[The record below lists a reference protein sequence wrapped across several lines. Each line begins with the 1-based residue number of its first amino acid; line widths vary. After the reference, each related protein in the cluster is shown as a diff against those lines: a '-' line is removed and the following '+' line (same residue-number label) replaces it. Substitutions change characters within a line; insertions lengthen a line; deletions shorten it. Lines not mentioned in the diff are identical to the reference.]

1 MSDAAAAVRWLLD
14 QAEPEARRVAVQQIA
29 KVRGRQAPE
38 LLLRALGDDDWRVRK
53 EGTLVAPALE
63 QREEVVASLVAALEE
78 TINIGLRNAAVE
90 ALVVIGP
97 DAVGASVD
105 ALSRLDADARKLVVE
120 VLGGIA
126 DARGTS
132 ALALALT
139 DDDENVRVAAAEA
152 LGTAALAG
160 EDSRERAIRALA
172 DVLATSNT
180 FLKIA
185 ALESLARL
193 AACLPWGIFEPL
205 AADPLLRRYAIAA
218 ASASREPPAVR
229 ALAKATGDA
238 SPTIARDALV
248 ALGDLLAA
256 DPHDDALVG
265 AAREALDAAGH
276 ENARRRA
283 GDGEDPR
290 ARAGALLV
298 LGLLSDTAD
307 VRLLAEALGDDD
319 VAERADMAIRLFG
332 PTAITPLLDGARGS
346 SASVQAAVLT
356 LAASFEGAS
365 VLDVRAAVRAA
376 LRSTFAEV
384 TSCAVEVL
392 GMVGDASDLRRAAKF
407 VWHPDERIAAAATN
421 AVSGLAARHVS
432 AARELL
438 RESRPPHDP
447 VVLACILL
455 GAIATTQPLLPDDVR
470 ILQRALSH
478 DHPQVRRAAID
489 ALAQSGGSAAAD
501 AVVFA
506 LSDEER
512 EVKLAAVRALGRL
525 GRVEPLIAVV
535 ADTRDAVLTA
545 TALRALGE
553 ADPQRAVAAARP
565 LVRHS
570 DPAIAC
576 AAVEAVGALE
586 RVEGSPLSDDQPD
599 REQVLFAALDHPDT
613 EVVKLALSLVGSRPG
628 AQALVRLGLC
638 LDHPSPEIRR
648 HAAELLAQDKGT
660 VSQGLLRVRYER
672 EQDPSVREAIALA
685 VSLRPSSDPAG
696 TERADPADE
705 SREFKEGQ

>member
-1 MSDAAAAVRWLLD
+1 M
-14 QAEPEARRVAVQQIA
+14 
-29 KVRGRQAPE
+29 
-38 LLLRALGDDDWRVRK
+38 
-53 EGTLVAPALE
+53 
-63 QREEVVASLVAALEE
+63 
-78 TINIGLRNAAVE
+78 
-90 ALVVIGP
+90 
-97 DAVGASVD
+97 
-105 ALSRLDADARKLVVE
+105 
-120 VLGGIA
+120 
-126 DARGTS
+126 
-132 ALALALT
+132 
-139 DDDENVRVAAAEA
+139 
-152 LGTAALAG
+152 
-160 EDSRERAIRALA
+160 
-172 DVLATSNT
+172 
-180 FLKIA
+180 
-185 ALESLARL
+185 
-193 AACLPWGIFEPL
+193 
-205 AADPLLRRYAIAA
+205 
-218 ASASREPPAVR
+218 
-229 ALAKATGDA
+229 
-238 SPTIARDALV
+238 
-248 ALGDLLAA
+248 
-256 DPHDDALVG
+256 
-265 AAREALDAAGH
+265 
-276 ENARRRA
+276 
-283 GDGEDPR
+283 
-290 ARAGALLV
+290 
-298 LGLLSDTAD
+298 LGLLSDSAD
-307 VRLLAEALGDDD
+307 VRLLAAALGDDD

-332 PTAITPLLDGARGS
+332 PAAIAPLLDVARGS
-346 SASVQAAVLT
+346 SPSVQAAILT

-365 VLDVRAAVRAA
+365 VFDVRAAVRAA
-376 LRSTFAEV
+376 LRLTFAEV

-392 GMVGDASDLRRAAKF
+392 GMVGDASDLRRAARF

-438 RESRPPHDP
+438 RESQPPNDP

-455 GAIATTQPLLPDDVR
+455 GAIATIQPLLPDDVR

-525 GRVEPLIAVV
+525 GRVEPLIAVI

-545 TALRALGE
+545 TGLRALGE

-576 AAVEAVGALE
+576 AAVEAIGALE
-586 RVEGSPLSDDQPD
+586 RADRSPVSDDQPN
-599 REQVLFAALDHPDT
+599 REQVLFAALDHADT
-613 EVVKLALSLVGSRPG
+613 EVVKLALSLVGSHPG

-672 EQDPSVREAIALA
+672 EQDPIVREAIALA
-685 VSLRPSSDPAG
+685 VSLRPSGDPAG
-696 TERADPADE
+696 SERGDSGDD
-705 SREFKEGQ
+705 SREFEAGQ